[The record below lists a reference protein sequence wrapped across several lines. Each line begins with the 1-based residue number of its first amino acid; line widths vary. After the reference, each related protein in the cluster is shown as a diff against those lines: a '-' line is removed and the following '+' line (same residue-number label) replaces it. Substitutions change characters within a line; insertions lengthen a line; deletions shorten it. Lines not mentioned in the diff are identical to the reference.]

1 MVKIGSGLVVF
12 LISKFILLFLK
23 LFADAIANLPIIKQF
38 NKAGGTIYGILEGF
52 LIVYVVLG
60 IISIASPMIS
70 DSKIITDIQNSYIG
84 NTMYDNN
91 IVLKILF

>member
-1 MVKIGSGLVVF
+1 MKEKKERYVGHI
-12 LISKFILLFLK
+12 ISL
-23 LFADAIANLPIIKQF
+23 
-38 NKAGGTIYGILEGF
+38 
-52 LIVYVVLG
+52 VLG